1 MLKKYFKL
9 NKVAIDYL
17 DNLEVSTDDDVEVCM

>member
-17 DNLEVSTDDDVEVCM
+17 DNLEVSTDDDIEVCM

>member
-1 MLKKYFKL
+1 MLKKHFKL

-17 DNLEVSTDDDVEVCM
+17 DNLEVSTDDDIEVCM

>member
-1 MLKKYFKL
+1 MLKKYLKL

-17 DNLEVSTDDDVEVCM
+17 DNLEVSTDDDIEVCM